1 MKETMNENTCLTS
14 EEKKLLKQEIK
25 EVWSELPVELK
36 EYIIEVKRQKLKA
49 MYMLQD
55 WAKKN
60 GHETMLDLLSRAIVG
75 KEAKLAEMEQTVM
88 DKE

>member
-1 MKETMNENTCLTS
+1 MKETMNENACLTS
-14 EEKKLLKQEIK
+14 EEKKLLKQGIK

-60 GHETMLDLLSRAIVG
+60 GHETMLDLLSRAITG
-75 KEAKLAEMEQTVM
+75 KEAKLAEMEKTAM

>member
-1 MKETMNENTCLTS
+1 MKETMNESACLTS

-60 GHETMLDLLSRAIVG
+60 GHETMLDLLSRAITG
-75 KEAKLAEMEQTVM
+75 KESKLAEMEKTAM

>member
-1 MKETMNENTCLTS
+1 MKETMNENACLTS

-60 GHETMLDLLSRAIVG
+60 DHETMLDLLSRAIVG
-75 KEAKLAEMEQTVM
+75 KESKLAEMEKTAM